1 MRLNFL
7 TSIFKE
13 NRKTLKAPQSLL
25 IRKLKLLN
33 NLDNIFIFE
42 NVDIYHKTDSFTLP
56 LLIIDTL
63 RGIYIFENKEW
74 SYDDLKNASI
84 SKSRQEVS
92 SQKSLAYEK
101 KQELINSRLA
111 EFIDIKIPIYNFLL
125 MENLNTKEYDYLDIS
140 FQTLLPKNRIIFSD
154 TPHNKILEKLNNS
167 ISLNLVLPDIK
178 HKLLVQYSLIYNG
191 NFHLA
196 TQEQRDFITQDIQS
210 NIILNGEPASG
221 KTNSILL
228 KALLEIIKNSKIKII
243 IIQATNIAC
252 DKLKHKFSQTVQ
264 ESRLNINID
273 SVEIITPLKLINKHL
288 RKLKKAQ
295 LEVFPHVDKSLLA
308 NNFNSADLILCDDS
322 HLLSYEFIS
331 YLQHIQKK
339 HSLILVQNYESELAR
354 KVTCHLSKN
363 FREENRNIIFK
374 KTNPHAKAL
383 QIIDNLLQYHKAS
396 DIIVV
401 SDNARKKELHE
412 DLEYFIKD
420 EAILLDS
427 SKNLLFKKLDGII
440 LATYKQINAMESKF
454 VILLDICISPPNEVD
469 YAINLSTDSSF
480 IIYEDESSDI
490 EQLRIKYESK

>member
-1 MRLNFL
+1 MKLNFL

-13 NRKTLKAPQSLL
+13 NKKTLKAPQSLL

-33 NLDNIFIFE
+33 DLDNIFIFE
-42 NVDIYHKTDSFTLP
+42 NVNIYHKTESFTLP
-56 LLIIDTL
+56 LLIINTL

-84 SKSRQEVS
+84 SKSRQETS

-111 EFIDIKIPIYNFLL
+111 EFIDLKVPIYNFLL
-125 MENLNTKEYDYLDIS
+125 MENLNTEEYEYLDVS

-167 ISLNLVLPDIK
+167 ISLNTTLPDIK
-178 HKLLVQYSLIYNG
+178 HRLLVQYTVINNG
-191 NFHLA
+191 NSYLA

-210 NIILNGEPASG
+210 NIILNGEAASG

-228 KALLEIIKNSKIKII
+228 KALLEIIKNKKIKII

-252 DKLKHKFSQTVQ
+252 DKLKHKFSQTIQ
-264 ESRLNINID
+264 ESRLDIDINSI
-273 SVEIITPLKLINKHL
+273 EIITPIKLINKHL
-288 RKLKKAQ
+288 RKLKKPQ
-295 LEVFPHVDKSLLA
+295 LEVFPHVDKSLLT
-308 NNFNSADLILCDDS
+308 NNFNSADLIICDDS
-322 HLLSYEFIS
+322 HLQSYEFIS

-339 HSLILVQNYESELAR
+339 HSLILVQNYESEIDN
-354 KVTCHLSKN
+354 KTTCHLSKN
-363 FREENRNIIFK
+363 FREKNRNIIFK
-374 KTNPHAKAL
+374 KTNPHAKTL
-383 QIIDNLLQYHKAS
+383 QIIANLLKHNNAS

-401 SDNARKKELHE
+401 SDNIRKRKLYE

-440 LATYKQINAMESKF
+440 LATYKQINSMESKF
-454 VILLDICISPPNEVD
+454 VILLDTCISPPNEVD

-480 IIYEDESSDI
+480 IIYENESNDI
-490 EQLRIKYESK
+490 EELRIKYENK